1 VTRWEPEGQQYALIG
16 GGGGGVA
23 YPGSLTRHVFETLA
37 FNAQIALH
45 VRLLAGRDPHH
56 IVEAQV
62 KALARALR
70 AAVAAD
76 PRVPGVPSTKGAL

>member
-1 VTRWEPEGQQYALIG
+1 MLIG
-16 GGGGGVA
+16 GHFV
-23 YPGSLTRHVFETLA
+23 GSLTRHVLETLA
-37 FNAQIALH
+37 VHARLGLH

-70 AAVAAD
+70 VAAEPD
-76 PRVPGVPSTKGAL
+76 PRVVGVPSEKGVL